1 MDNLHQQ
8 PPTEEILK
16 KSEARFRN
24 LLEFAPDAL
33 VISDQNG
40 RIVMVNAKTEAMF
53 GYARE
58 ALIGAPIEMLIPE
71 QFRAVH
77 VHHRERYAKAPNIR
91 PMGIGYELLGLKKDG
106 EAFLVEISLSPLEE
120 DDGVLITS
128 MIRDISERKRV
139 EQELDAM
146 VEFARLNPSPV
157 IRLDASGVVVLAN
170 PAART
175 YFQMDDLVG
184 KRWEDVCPNV
194 DPIRLGKL
202 FDSSGSFYQ
211 ELALTGR
218 SLSLLY
224 NRVSETSF
232 VHVFGFDITTQKNVE
247 KELQALTEAL
257 EKRVHERT
265 RALQDSM
272 DRLERIFGETIY
284 AMAKVVET
292 RDIYTSGHQ
301 ERDSGNLRYDGFAQ
315 MFFRL
320 IIIQEIVFL
329 PYLIQ
334 INVVLQILPH
344 NLPIR
349 KRERVGNHP
358 RPRAQ
363 FFGKFF
369 CEPLIG
375 RSQQVTNHD
384 IGPA

>member
-202 FDSSGSFYQ
+202 FASSGSFYQ

-232 VHVFGFDITTQKNVE
+232 VHVFGFDFTTQKDVE
-247 KELQALTEAL
+247 KELQALTETL

-329 PYLIQ
+329 P
-334 INVVLQILPH
+334 
-344 NLPIR
+344 
-349 KRERVGNHP
+349 
-358 RPRAQ
+358 
-363 FFGKFF
+363 
-369 CEPLIG
+369 
-375 RSQQVTNHD
+375 
-384 IGPA
+384 